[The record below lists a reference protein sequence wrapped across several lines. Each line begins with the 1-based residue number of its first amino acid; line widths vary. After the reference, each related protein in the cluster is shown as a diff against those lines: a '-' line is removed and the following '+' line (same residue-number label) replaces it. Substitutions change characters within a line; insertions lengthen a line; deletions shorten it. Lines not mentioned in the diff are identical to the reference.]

1 MPLTGSGREGEYLCP
16 EPGDDPHPRHTS
28 RPRGRTGGDIALD
41 LARWTLRAPSS
52 ISVPV
57 LHLLNSRRRA
67 IVPLLLALLLAAGA
81 CRDARTDG
89 AERAP
94 RTAELRD
101 DYGHVERLAA
111 PPRRIVSLNPATT
124 EILFALGAGPR
135 VVGRTQY
142 DLWPDSARLVP
153 SVGAG
158 MQPNLEAVLGRAP
171 DLVVMYASGSDRGAA
186 DRLTAAGVPTAAFR
200 MDHIADFGRVT
211 LFLGRLLGDTDRA
224 RIVVDSVTATLA
236 RVRDATQALPRPT
249 VFLHAWE
256 KPLMTIG
263 GGSFLSELVTIA
275 GARNIYDSLAA
286 PSPVV
291 TLEDVL
297 RRNPD
302 IILVSPVERGNMM
315 RSDRWRALPA
325 VRNGRVLAYDTN
337 LVARPAVKLGEAAV
351 SLARLFH
358 PGVLP

>member
-1 MPLTGSGREGEYLCP
+1 M
-16 EPGDDPHPRHTS
+16 
-28 RPRGRTGGDIALD
+28 
-41 LARWTLRAPSS
+41 
-52 ISVPV
+52 VPV
-57 LHLLNSRRRA
+57 LYLLNSRRSA
-67 IVPLLLALLLAAGA
+67 VGLLLAMIVAGA
-81 CRDARTDG
+81 CRDTRPGVAG
-89 AERAP
+89 AVSGA
-94 RTAELRD
+94 AELHD
-101 DYGHVERLAA
+101 DYGHLVRLAS

-124 EILFALGAGPR
+124 ELLFALGAGDR

-158 MQPNLEAVLGRAP
+158 MQPNLEAVLGRKP

-200 MDHIADFGRVT
+200 MDHITDFVRVT
-211 LFLGRLLGDTDRA
+211 IQLGRLLGDTLRA
-224 RIVVDSVTATLA
+224 HAVVDSVTSTLD
-236 RVRDATQALPRPT
+236 RVRHATQSLERPS

-256 KPLMTIG
+256 KPLMTLG
-263 GGSFLSELVTIA
+263 GGSFVSELVTVA
-275 GARNIYDSLAA
+275 GGRNIYDSLAA

-291 TLEDVL
+291 TLEDVV

-302 IILVSPVERGNMM
+302 IVLVSPIERTNMLQ
-315 RSDRWRALPA
+315 SDRWRALPA

-337 LVARPAVKLGEAAV
+337 LVARPSVKLGEAAV

>member
-1 MPLTGSGREGEYLCP
+1 M
-16 EPGDDPHPRHTS
+16 
-28 RPRGRTGGDIALD
+28 
-41 LARWTLRAPSS
+41 
-52 ISVPV
+52 VPV
-57 LHLLNSRRRA
+57 LYLLNSRRC
-67 IVPLLLALLLAAGA
+67 VVQVFVALLGAGG
-81 CRDARTDG
+81 CRDARPG
-89 AERAP
+89 APPASNQ
-94 RTAELRD
+94 TELRD
-101 DYGHVERLAA
+101 DYGRVVRLAA
-111 PPRRIVSLNPATT
+111 PPRRIVSLSPATT
-124 EILFALGAGPR
+124 ELLFALGAGDR

-158 MQPNLEAVLGRAP
+158 MQPNLEAVLGRQP

-186 DRLTAAGVPTAAFR
+186 DRLTTAGVATAAFR
-200 MDHIADFGRVT
+200 MDRIADFARVT
-211 LFLGRLLGDTDRA
+211 ILLGRLVGDTVRA
-224 RIVVDSVTATLA
+224 RAVVDSVTGTLD
-236 RVRDATQALPRPT
+236 RVRHATQSLPRPS

-256 KPLMTIG
+256 KPLMTLG
-263 GGSFLSELVTIA
+263 GGSFVSELVTVA
-275 GARNIYDSLAA
+275 GGRNIYDSIPA

-302 IILVSPVERGNMM
+302 IILVTPIERENLL

-337 LVARPAVKLGEAAV
+337 LVARPSVKLGEAAV

>member
-1 MPLTGSGREGEYLCP
+1 M
-16 EPGDDPHPRHTS
+16 
-28 RPRGRTGGDIALD
+28 
-41 LARWTLRAPSS
+41 
-52 ISVPV
+52 VPV
-57 LHLLNSRRRA
+57 LYLLNSRPRIRC
-67 IVPLLLALLLAAGA
+67 LLLALTVAGG
-81 CRDARTDG
+81 CRDARSG
-89 AERAP
+89 AGTQASGV
-94 RTAELRD
+94 AELHD
-101 DYGHVERLAA
+101 DYGHVVRLAA

-124 EILFALGAGPR
+124 ELLFALGAGSR

-142 DLWPDSARLVP
+142 DQWPDSAQLVP

-158 MQPNLEAVLGRAP
+158 MQPNLEAVLGRRP

-186 DRLTAAGVPTAAFR
+186 DRLTAAGVATAAFR
-200 MDHIADFGRVT
+200 MDRLADFARVT
-211 LFLGRLLGDTDRA
+211 ILLGRLTGDTVRA
-224 RIVVDSVTATLA
+224 LAVVDSVTGTLE
-236 RVRDATQALPRPT
+236 RVRHATESLQRPS

-256 KPLMTIG
+256 KPLMTLG
-263 GGSFLSELVTIA
+263 GGSFVSELVTVA
-275 GARNIYDSLAA
+275 GGRNIYDSLPA

-302 IILVSPVERGNMM
+302 IILVTPIERGNML

-337 LVARPAVKLGEAAV
+337 LVARPSVKLGEAAV

>member
-1 MPLTGSGREGEYLCP
+1 M
-16 EPGDDPHPRHTS
+16 
-28 RPRGRTGGDIALD
+28 
-41 LARWTLRAPSS
+41 
-52 ISVPV
+52 PV
-57 LHLLNSRRRA
+57 LYLLNSRRQSGRL
-67 IVPLLLALLLAAGA
+67 LLLALIVAGA
-81 CRDARTDG
+81 CRDARSG
-89 AERAP
+89 AGTPASG
-94 RTAELRD
+94 TAALRD
-101 DYGHVERLAA
+101 DYGHLLRLAV

-124 EILFALGAGPR
+124 ELLFALGAGPR

-158 MQPNLEAVLGRAP
+158 MQPNLEAVLGRQP

-186 DRLTAAGVPTAAFR
+186 DRLTTAGVATAAFR
-200 MDHIADFGRVT
+200 MDRIADFARVAMV
-211 LFLGRLLGDTDRA
+211 LGRLIGDTVRA
-224 RIVVDSVTATLA
+224 RAVVDSVTGTLD
-236 RVRDATQALPRPT
+236 RVRHATQSLPRPS

-256 KPLMTIG
+256 KPLMTLG
-263 GGSFLSELVTIA
+263 GGSFVSELVTIA
-275 GARNIYDSLAA
+275 GGRNIYDSLPA

-302 IILVSPVERGNMM
+302 IILVSPIERSNIME
-315 RSDRWRALPA
+315 SERWRALRA
-325 VRNGRVLAYDTN
+325 VRTGRVLAYDTN
-337 LVARPAVKLGEAAV
+337 LVARPSVKLGEAAV

>member
-1 MPLTGSGREGEYLCP
+1 M
-16 EPGDDPHPRHTS
+16 
-28 RPRGRTGGDIALD
+28 
-41 LARWTLRAPSS
+41 
-52 ISVPV
+52 
-57 LHLLNSRRRA
+57 
-67 IVPLLLALLLAAGA
+67 ALLLVALALMAA
-81 CRDARTDG
+81 CRDARTDTAARASEPG
-89 AERAP
+89 AVG
-94 RTAELRD
+94 D
-101 DYGHVERLAA
+101 DYGHVVRLAA
-111 PPRRIVSLNPATT
+111 PPRRIVSLNPAST
-124 EILFALGAGPR
+124 ELLFALGAGAR

-158 MQPNLEAVLGRAP
+158 MQPNLEAVLGRKP

-186 DRLTAAGVPTAAFR
+186 DRLTAAGVTTAAFR
-200 MDHIADFGRVT
+200 MDRIADFARVT
-211 LFLGRLLGDTDRA
+211 MLLGRLIGDTVRA
-224 RIVVDSVTATLA
+224 RAVVDSVTGTLD
-236 RVRDATQALPRPT
+236 RVRHATASLPRPT

-275 GARNIYDSLAA
+275 GGRNIYDSLPA

-302 IILVSPVERGNMM
+302 IILVSPIERNNML
-315 RSDRWRALPA
+315 RSDRWHALPA

>member
-1 MPLTGSGREGEYLCP
+1 MY
-16 EPGDDPHPRHTS
+16 
-28 RPRGRTGGDIALD
+28 
-41 LARWTLRAPSS
+41 
-52 ISVPV
+52 
-57 LHLLNSRRRA
+57 LLNSGWRTHR
-67 IVPLLLALLLAAGA
+67 VVLALLLAAA
-81 CRDARTDG
+81 CRDARPGG
-89 AERAP
+89 ATLASG
-94 RTAELRD
+94 AIELRD
-101 DYGHVERLAA
+101 DYGHLVRLAR
-111 PPRRIVSLNPATT
+111 PPRRIVSLSPATT
-124 EILFALGAGPR
+124 ELLFALGAGAR

-158 MQPNLEAVLGRAP
+158 MQPNLEAVLGRQP

-186 DRLTAAGVPTAAFR
+186 DRLTAAGVATAAFR
-200 MDHIADFGRVT
+200 MDRIADFARVT
-211 LFLGRLLGDTDRA
+211 ILLGRLVGDTIRA
-224 RIVVDSVTATLA
+224 RAVVDSVTGTLD
-236 RVRDATQALPRPT
+236 RVRRATQSLPRPS

-263 GGSFLSELVTIA
+263 GGSYLSEIVTVA
-275 GARNIYDSLAA
+275 GGRNIYESQPA

-302 IILVSPVERGNMM
+302 IILVSPVERTSMLQ
-315 RSDRWRALPA
+315 SDRWRALPA

-337 LVARPAVKLGEAAV
+337 LVARPSVKLGEAAV

>member
-1 MPLTGSGREGEYLCP
+1 M
-16 EPGDDPHPRHTS
+16 
-28 RPRGRTGGDIALD
+28 
-41 LARWTLRAPSS
+41 
-52 ISVPV
+52 VPV
-57 LHLLNSRRRA
+57 LYLLNSRRR
-67 IVPLLLALLLAAGA
+67 IRRLVLALLLTAA
-81 CRDARTDG
+81 CDARSGVATRASG
-89 AERAP
+89 A
-94 RTAELRD
+94 TELRD
-101 DYGHVERLAA
+101 DYGHVVRLGA

-124 EILFALGAGPR
+124 ELLFALGAGAR

-158 MQPNLEAVLGRAP
+158 MQPNLEAVLGRQP

-186 DRLTAAGVPTAAFR
+186 DRLTAAGVATAAFR
-200 MDHIADFGRVT
+200 MDRIADFARVT
-211 LFLGRLLGDTDRA
+211 LLLGRLVGDTARA
-224 RIVVDSVTATLA
+224 RAVVDSVTGTLD
-236 RVRDATQALPRPT
+236 RVRHATQSLKRPS

-275 GARNIYDSLAA
+275 GGRNIYDSLPA

-302 IILVSPVERGNMM
+302 IILVSPIERSNML
-315 RSDRWRALPA
+315 RNDRWRALPA
-325 VRNGRVLAYDTN
+325 VRSGRALAYDTN
-337 LVARPAVKLGEAAV
+337 LVARPSVKLGEAAV